1 VAFGVHGRWRKFLT
15 VVGVAVVGFA
25 ILATILLAKLSPLS
39 RGWSV
44 GALSRYYDSNA
55 TLEDLHVTLFPHIT
69 VSGAGLVLKQKARP
83 GGPPLASVRRFLLE
97 ATWPGLLLRPPHV
110 QHLVLEGLVLNV
122 PPRQAPGGPPGAP
135 KKHHLPPIYFDDIA
149 ADGAELNTFSHDPKT
164 PPRVFAFSQLHLQA
178 VGVGRPMTFQAMLTN
193 PKPIGE
199 IQTSGKFGPWNPD
212 APDETPVAGH
222 YTFQNADLATIR
234 GLAGTLS
241 SEGAFQGVLDR
252 IDVDGSTD
260 TPQFSLGPGHNAEP
274 LRTTFHAIVDGES
287 GQTLLQP
294 VRAVLGRSLI
304 VARGGVLR
312 KAGEPGTTVQLDV
325 VTNDARLADVLGL
338 AVKSSHPPITGL
350 VSVRTQL
357 EVLPGPEE
365 LEKRLG
371 LNGSF
376 TIDRAHFTDPAVEEK
391 VTHLSRRAEGSHGP
405 DDGQAVASN
414 FRGRFVLA
422 SGVMSFSS
430 LSFDVPGAAVNLHGT
445 YGLLSEQLNF
455 LGTLDLEAKLS
466 QMTTGWKA
474 TLLKGVDPLF
484 RGENAGTEV
493 PIRIFGDRQHPSF
506 SVQYHAI
513 LKRLGL

>member
-1 VAFGVHGRWRKFLT
+1 M
-15 VVGVAVVGFA
+15 VVGVGVVGFA
-25 ILATILLAKLSPLS
+25 VLAAILLAKLSPLS

-44 GALSRYYDSNA
+44 GALSRYYDSNV
-55 TLEDLHVTLFPHIT
+55 TLDDLHVTLFPHIT

-83 GGPPLASVRRFLLE
+83 GGPALASVKKFFLE

-110 QHLVLEGLVLNV
+110 RHLLLEGLVLNV
-122 PPRQAPGGPPGAP
+122 PPRQAPGGPPGAA
-135 KKHHLPPIYFDDIA
+135 KKHHLPPIYFDAIA
-149 ADGAELNTFSHDPKT
+149 ADGAVLNMFSRDAKKL
-164 PPRVFAFSQLHLQA
+164 PRVFAFSQLHLQA
-178 VGVGRPMTFQAMLTN
+178 VGVGRPMTFQATLTN

-199 IQTSGKFGPWNPD
+199 IQTSGKFGPWKPD
-212 APDETPVAGH
+212 APGETPVVGH
-222 YTFQNADLATIR
+222 YTFQNADLGTIR

-241 SEGAFQGVLDR
+241 SDGAFQGVLDR

-260 TPQFSLGPGHNAEP
+260 TPQFSLGPDHNAEP

-325 VTNDARLADVLGL
+325 VTNNARLVDVLGL
-338 AVKSSHPPITGL
+338 VVRSSRPPMTGL

-376 TIDRAHFTDPAVEEK
+376 TIDQARFTDPAVEEK
-391 VTHLSRRAEGSHGP
+391 VTHLSRRGEGSHSP
-405 DDGQAVASN
+405 DDGQSVASN
-414 FRGRFVLA
+414 FRGRFVQA
-422 SGVMSFSS
+422 TGEMSFSN
-430 LSFDVPGAAVNLHGT
+430 LAFDVPGAEVNLHGT
-445 YGLLSEQLNF
+445 YDLLSEQLNF

-474 TLLKGVDPLF
+474 VLLKGADPLF
-484 RGENAGTEV
+484 KGDNAGTEV
-493 PIRIFGDRQHPSF
+493 PIHISGDRQHPSF
-506 SVQYHAI
+506 RVEYRAV